1 MLPFDSCTI
10 DEHRGMAVKVLC
22 KGYLVFMDAD
32 QIPFKKQ
39 DSHVKCYYMDELFC
53 TVV

>member
-10 DEHRGMAVKVLC
+10 DEDRGMAIKVLC
-22 KGYLVFMDAD
+22 KGNLVMCVDAD
-32 QIPFKKQ
+32 QIQQ
-39 DSHVKCYYMDELFC
+39 DSHVKCYYMDELCC